1 MSVALIVLPIFALI
15 LAGFVARRTGA
26 LGGGATRE
34 LNRFVVNLAL
44 PALLFDI
51 VAGANWSEIWRP
63 DFIGAFGLGA
73 AIVFGATV
81 LWRRSRGRPLADASV
96 DGLNAA
102 YANTGFLGFPLALA
116 AMGTGMLAPTLIA
129 TLITVCVLFAV
140 AIVLIEFSLQDGGGD
155 PLRVAGKVAL
165 SLVRNPLVVAPA
177 LGAVFL
183 VAGWGEP
190 KPLHVFLDLL
200 GGAAAPC
207 ALVTLGLFLAE
218 KSEAAKPSAGDIA
231 LLTGLKLLAQPLLTW
246 ALAVFVFRLPP
257 ELMHGAVL
265 LALLPTGTGAFML
278 AQMYGREA
286 ALTSRVVLVSTI
298 LSAPL
303 IIGWLSWIG

>member
-1 MSVALIVLPIFALI
+1 MSVALIVLPVFALI
-15 LAGFVARRTGA
+15 LAGFIARRCGA
-26 LGGGATRE
+26 LGPAATGE

-51 VAGANWSEIWRP
+51 VAGAQWSDIWRP
-63 DFIGAFGLGA
+63 GFIGAFGLGA
-73 AIVFGATV
+73 AAVFAATV
-81 LWRRSRGRPLADASV
+81 MVRMAGRRGMADASV

-116 AMGTGMLAPTLIA
+116 ALGSGMLAPTLIA

-140 AIVLIEFSLQDGGGD
+140 AIVLIEISLQAERS
-155 PLRVAGKVAL
+155 PAAAARKVAL
-165 SLVRNPLVVAPA
+165 SLARNPLVVAPA

-183 VAGWGEP
+183 AAGWAEP
-190 KPLHVFLDLL
+190 TPLHAFLQLL

-218 KSEAAKPSAGDIA
+218 RTDGPKPAVGDIA

-246 ALAVFVFRLPP
+246 GLAVFVFRLAPA
-257 ELMHGAVL
+257 ETHGAVL

-278 AQMYGREA
+278 AQRYGREA

-298 LSAPL
+298 LSVPL